1 MAPKSLKIEK
11 YVRKPFAVDA
21 VEVTESNLYEAA
33 KWCGGRVHRNTQR
46 WGEHAGQKF
55 IRVNVPNALSE
66 RQTMAYIGDWILSSN
81 TGKNGFKVYT
91 PKAFEKSFGKQ
102 VERMVETVTR
112 MDERAAAEEEA
123 EEQEETLPFR
133 ESIAQ

>member
-1 MAPKSLKIEK
+1 MALKVEK

-21 VEVTESNLYEAA
+21 VEVTEKNIYEVA
-33 KWCGGRVHRNTQR
+33 KWCGGRVRRNPQR

-66 RQTMAYIGDWILSSN
+66 RQTMAYPGDWILSSN

-91 PKAFEKSFGKQ
+91 PKAFENSFQKQ
-102 VERMVETVTR
+102 AERMVETVRR
-112 MDERAAAEEEA
+112 MDERAAVEDAA
-123 EEQEETLPFR
+123 EEQEEVLPFR
-133 ESIAQ
+133 EPIAQ